1 MDQELLREYR
11 TLHGLQRTAQDIE
24 RATDYLSRRLE
35 QAGFSASRR
44 GSAVWAV
51 LDSGVPGPSLG
62 FGARMEL
69 QEFPSGA
76 AHALGHDAACAV
88 ALTAAAR
95 AAARLSR
102 GRLSV
107 LFRDGRQEP
116 PFFLKEGVEICLAPA
131 PLGSAVIQAAPEGA
145 EAVRSACAAAVRA
158 VLGREPEQG
167 AEPCRSACGCRLG
180 IGASPNPALGKA
192 DMDFRKGAMEHG
204 ADILL
209 RLFSMLQTG
218 EYHP

>member
-11 TLHGLQRTAQDIE
+11 TLHGLQRTVHDIE
-24 RATDYLSRRLE
+24 RAADYLSRRLE
-35 QAGFSASRR
+35 QADFSASRR
-44 GSAVWAV
+44 ENAVWAV
-51 LDSGVPGPSLG
+51 LDSGVQGPAFG
-62 FGARMEL
+62 FGARMEM

-88 ALTAAAR
+88 ALTAALR
-95 AAARLSR
+95 AAARLSQ
-102 GRLSV
+102 GCLSV
-107 LFRDGRQEP
+107 LFWDGRQEP
-116 PFFLKEGVEICLAPA
+116 PFFLKEGVEICLAST
-131 PLGSAVIQAAPEGA
+131 PLGNATLQTEPEGS
-145 EAVRSACAAAVRA
+145 ELVRSASAAAIRA
-158 VLGREPEQG
+158 VLGREAEQG
-167 AEPCRSACGCRLG
+167 ADPCHSACGCRLG